1 MENLKSRLSKLYWS
15 FLDATYRWWPDS
27 MWLKIV
33 YKAKVGRQ
41 LNLRNPQTFSEKL
54 NWLKIH
60 DHNPRYV
67 KMVDKYDAKEYVK
80 DLIGHD
86 VIIPTYGV
94 WNHFDDIDFDSLP
107 NQFVLKCTH
116 DSGGIIICK
125 DKERLDKEKAR
136 NKLESALK
144 LDYWCWSREWAYK
157 SVKPRIIAEKYIED
171 QSAGKDLV
179 DYKFYCFH
187 GKAMF
192 CQVITNRSTDET
204 IDFYDTNWV
213 HQPFVGLNP
222 KAHNAAK
229 GFARPLC
236 YDKMLDIANK
246 LSADIGAKFV
256 RIDLYDINEHIY
268 FGEITFYPNG
278 GTGSFSPQE
287 WDYKMGGYLDLS
299 V

>member
-136 NKLESALK
+136 NKLES
-144 LDYWCWSREWAYK
+144 E
-157 SVKPRIIAEKYIED
+157 
-171 QSAGKDLV
+171 
-179 DYKFYCFH
+179 
-187 GKAMF
+187 
-192 CQVITNRSTDET
+192 
-204 IDFYDTNWV
+204 
-213 HQPFVGLNP
+213 
-222 KAHNAAK
+222 
-229 GFARPLC
+229 
-236 YDKMLDIANK
+236 
-246 LSADIGAKFV
+246 
-256 RIDLYDINEHIY
+256 
-268 FGEITFYPNG
+268 
-278 GTGSFSPQE
+278 
-287 WDYKMGGYLDLS
+287 
-299 V
+299 